1 MFYDE
6 TGKHV
11 RTKKEI
17 LDDSGNVRKG
27 CNIIRKGEVY
37 EYNRFSKKKAEFKA
51 RSFLKGVKTLYTEH
65 INSFLNDKDK
75 LQVFNKKDWKE

>member
-17 LDDSGNVRKG
+17 LDENGYVRKG
-27 CNIIRKGEVY
+27 CNIIRKGQVY

-51 RSFLKGVKTLYTEH
+51 RLFLKG
-65 INSFLNDKDK
+65 
-75 LQVFNKKDWKE
+75 